1 MKNKTKTTKRKHQLW
16 VNVVSVAIPIV
27 VALLFKV
34 RLPDVEPLS
43 FLPPIYASING
54 LTALL
59 LVSALIAIKNNKRRL
74 HEGLMKTAIACSLLF
89 LVMYVA
95 YHMTSDPSSYE
106 GPVATLYFSILISH
120 ILLSII
126 VIPLV
131 LISYVRAFLGEYES
145 HKKIV
150 KFAYPIWL
158 YVAVT
163 GSNCLYYDFTLLR
176 LNFEKNCTATS
187 LYNLVFKRRG
197 SVCNVQSSFGK

>member
-1 MKNKTKTTKRKHQLW
+1 MKNKTKTTKRKYQLW

-54 LTALL
+54 LTDLL

-95 YHMTSDPSSYE
+95 YHMTSDPTSYE

-163 GSNCLYYDFTLLR
+163 GVIVYIMISPYY
-176 LNFEKNCTATS
+176 
-187 LYNLVFKRRG
+187 V
-197 SVCNVQSSFGK
+197 